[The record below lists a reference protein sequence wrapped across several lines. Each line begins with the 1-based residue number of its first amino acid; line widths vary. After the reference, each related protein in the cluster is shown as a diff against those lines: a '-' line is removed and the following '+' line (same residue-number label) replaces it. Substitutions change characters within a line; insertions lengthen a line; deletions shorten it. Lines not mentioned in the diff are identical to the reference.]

1 MQLLALDPH
10 ALSLIVIALVTR
22 TSKQKKR
29 SELPPN
35 TTVARRRLSTAAGY
49 RERIVGDRQGRRE
62 RVPRCSCD
70 VCDTLKRVSIS
81 RECPVPEL
89 PDFYRT
95 RGRAK
100 LRSLHRESRA
110 PNGVEFH
117 GKSALFVFSYIDDVW
132 AISGI
137 KIE

>member
-1 MQLLALDPH
+1 M
-10 ALSLIVIALVTR
+10 
-22 TSKQKKR
+22 
-29 SELPPN
+29 
-35 TTVARRRLSTAAGY
+35 
-49 RERIVGDRQGRRE
+49 GDRQGRRE
-62 RVPRCSCD
+62 RVPRLD
-70 VCDTLKRVSIS
+70 VRAMRPERISIS
-81 RECPVPEL
+81 RECPVREL

-110 PNGVEFH
+110 SNGVEFH
-117 GKSALFVFSYIDDVW
+117 GKSASFAFSYIDDVW